1 MQICRKSFCVIAAVF
16 FVNAL
21 VFAQA
26 MEMPE
31 MPTIS
36 IPDMP
41 TISSPTMDGKFYK
54 PSIPRQK
61 QAGAV
66 STNQKAAEPKKT
78 TEAVLSDATS
88 TEDLLQS
95 LLTNSNLLSAGDIS
109 GLYNSGTFDT
119 LSSLTSL
126 TGKVNGTTDSSDLST
141 TLLLRE
147 ILDKLNELK
156 IEQKSAS
163 AAEQE
168 VYAAKQQDSETF
180 KKRKPSIL
188 RFKINNYSVKDSITQ
203 EFFSEPEPDGS
214 FLLTADRKYLLNNR
228 SCTET
233 FYLLFKAVKSNGSST
248 TFSVTPSVA
257 QGTENKNSYIYKM
270 CQLKD
275 ITAQKTGN
283 LVVVH
288 YDDNGVAADLLLDID
303 K

>member
-88 TEDLLQS
+88 T
-95 LLTNSNLLSAGDIS
+95 
-109 GLYNSGTFDT
+109 
-119 LSSLTSL
+119 
-126 TGKVNGTTDSSDLST
+126 
-141 TLLLRE
+141 
-147 ILDKLNELK
+147 
-156 IEQKSAS
+156 
-163 AAEQE
+163 
-168 VYAAKQQDSETF
+168 
-180 KKRKPSIL
+180 
-188 RFKINNYSVKDSITQ
+188 
-203 EFFSEPEPDGS
+203 
-214 FLLTADRKYLLNNR
+214 
-228 SCTET
+228 
-233 FYLLFKAVKSNGSST
+233 
-248 TFSVTPSVA
+248 
-257 QGTENKNSYIYKM
+257 
-270 CQLKD
+270 
-275 ITAQKTGN
+275 
-283 LVVVH
+283 
-288 YDDNGVAADLLLDID
+288 
-303 K
+303 